1 MHGDDSADRKL
12 FIKYCVISF
21 TFPLVPV
28 GAKNLIVGEI
38 ISLQFFM
45 EEVFHYKASSFACHF
60 HFSNSF
66 ADYIQYQNVFQHF
79 SFSQKY
85 SKI

>member
-28 GAKNLIVGEI
+28 RAKNLIVGET
-38 ISLQFFM
+38 ISLQFFHGGS
-45 EEVFHYKASSFACHF
+45 VSLKGL
-60 HFSNSF
+60 
-66 ADYIQYQNVFQHF
+66 
-79 SFSQKY
+79 
-85 SKI
+85 